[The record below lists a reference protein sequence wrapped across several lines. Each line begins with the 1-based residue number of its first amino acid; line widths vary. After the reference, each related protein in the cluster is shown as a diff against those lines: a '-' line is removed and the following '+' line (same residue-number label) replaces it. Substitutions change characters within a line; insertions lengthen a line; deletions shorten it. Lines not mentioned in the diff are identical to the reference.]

1 MDLQL
6 KKTLLSKK
14 VKNYYYYLTKK
25 ALFKTYL
32 RSYCV
37 QALKEKLLGKD
48 WKERIIEK
56 GIKHENRIILLLGS
70 CYVATFIKSLKLE
83 GSNTF

>member
-1 MDLQL
+1 
-6 KKTLLSKK
+6 
-14 VKNYYYYLTKK
+14 
-25 ALFKTYL
+25 
-32 RSYCV
+32 
-37 QALKEKLLGKD
+37 LLGKD